1 MKQNMDSKRLHRACF
16 TGHRPEKMNMSE
28 REIKKLLRSVI
39 TKSIEEG
46 YTTYISGMARGFDL
60 WAADV
65 VLEAKERNSDIHLI
79 CALPIKDFERMWPPA
94 EQKHYRDILSK
105 ADYIKVVSEH
115 YSRSCFQLRNMYMV
129 DRAARVIAAYNGGAG
144 GTLNTINYAKK
155 NNVEVIN
162 ILQGCK

>member
-1 MKQNMDSKRLHRACF
+1 MEFDEKRQHRVCF

-28 REIKKLLRSVI
+28 RKIKKALRAI
-39 TKSIEEG
+39 IAKSIEEG
-46 YTTYISGMARGFDL
+46 YTTYITGMCRGFDL
-60 WAADV
+60 IAADV
-65 VLEAKERNSDIHLI
+65 VLKAKKHNSDIHLI
-79 CALPIKDFERMWPPA
+79 CALPIKDFEKMWSPA
-94 EQKHYRDILSK
+94 EQSHYRDILSK

-144 GTLNTINYAKK
+144 GTLNTINYAKR

-162 ILQGCK
+162 ILEKEI

>member
-1 MKQNMDSKRLHRACF
+1 MSYDTNRKHRVCF
-16 TGHRPEKMNMSE
+16 TGHRPEKINLSE
-28 REIKKLLRSVI
+28 RQIKKLLRSVI

-65 VLEAKERNSDIHLI
+65 VLEAQERNSDIHLI
-79 CALPIKDFERMWPPA
+79 CALPIKDFERMWPSA

-115 YSRSCFQLRNMYMV
+115 YSRSCFQARNMYMV
-129 DRAARVIAAYNGGAG
+129 DHSSRVIAAYNGSTG

-155 NNVEVIN
+155 SNVDVIN